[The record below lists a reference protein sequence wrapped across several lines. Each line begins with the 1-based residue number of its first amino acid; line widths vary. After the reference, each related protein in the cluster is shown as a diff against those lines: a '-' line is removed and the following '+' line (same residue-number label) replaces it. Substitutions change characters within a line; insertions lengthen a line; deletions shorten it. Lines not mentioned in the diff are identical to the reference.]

1 MQDGKQVEPLNFLL
15 SFEIYDK
22 SVSEILYDL
31 GVDREKII
39 NCLEW
44 FRIDKEISNRKKFH
58 GKLAKFKPGGIMDR
72 AYTAVATPIL
82 DHFSID
88 ITKKAKLGQLD
99 FCVNREK
106 EIGKVFEN
114 LISGKLG
121 SLLVGEFGVGK
132 NTIISAIAQLMVE
145 ERVPRLMRDKRL
157 LRLDIARLVS
167 GANIDEVQERLLVII
182 DEINR
187 AGNIIL
193 YIENVEN
200 IVGIEVGTS
209 ESLDLSEVLS
219 GAISRNLL
227 CCIASTT
234 SQNYTK
240 YIEGSTLGNVMSRIK
255 VNEPSNRQAIQIL
268 ESKVSSI
275 ESKYKVYFSYN
286 ALERIVYLSD
296 KYIHDKKIPQ
306 KAVEIL
312 ESVAVKVSRAD
323 KKNKVV
329 SKEDVANIVSNI
341 TGIPLV
347 KIDEDESKK
356 LLNLESE
363 IHKRM
368 IGQVDAVNNVASSL
382 RRARVELREGKRP
395 IASFLFLGPT
405 GVGKTELAKIISEIY
420 FNDEKS
426 IIRLDMS
433 EYQHIDSV
441 KKMIGSAD
449 GVLGYLAEAVRK
461 SPFALILLDEFEK
474 ANPKIMDLFLQIINN
489 GRLTDGQGRIV
500 DFTNCIIVATS
511 NAGSAYIQ
519 EQISIRVDVKTI
531 QKGLINEHINKVMKP
546 ELINR
551 FDGLIVFKPL
561 TLQNVADIAK
571 LMLKKIEKMINSKG
585 ISFYAEDQGIME
597 LSKLGF
603 DPAFGAR
610 PLRRLLQQKVEN
622 VIADKILSGAI
633 SRRDIIVLNKDG
645 NIEVEKARKI

>member
-1 MQDGKQVEPLNFLL
+1 
-15 SFEIYDK
+15 
-22 SVSEILYDL
+22 
-31 GVDREKII
+31 
-39 NCLEW
+39 
-44 FRIDKEISNRKKFH
+44 
-58 GKLAKFKPGGIMDR
+58 
-72 AYTAVATPIL
+72 
-82 DHFSID
+82 
-88 ITKKAKLGQLD
+88 
-99 FCVNREK
+99 
-106 EIGKVFEN
+106 
-114 LISGKLG
+114 
-121 SLLVGEFGVGK
+121 
-132 NTIISAIAQLMVE
+132 
-145 ERVPRLMRDKRL
+145 
-157 LRLDIARLVS
+157 
-167 GANIDEVQERLLVII
+167 
-182 DEINR
+182 
-187 AGNIIL
+187 
-193 YIENVEN
+193 
-200 IVGIEVGTS
+200 
-209 ESLDLSEVLS
+209 
-219 GAISRNLL
+219 
-227 CCIASTT
+227 
-234 SQNYTK
+234 
-240 YIEGSTLGNVMSRIK
+240 
-255 VNEPSNRQAIQIL
+255 
-268 ESKVSSI
+268 
-275 ESKYKVYFSYN
+275 
-286 ALERIVYLSD
+286 
-296 KYIHDKKIPQ
+296 
-306 KAVEIL
+306 
-312 ESVAVKVSRAD
+312 
-323 KKNKVV
+323 
-329 SKEDVANIVSNI
+329 
-341 TGIPLV
+341 
-347 KIDEDESKK
+347 
-356 LLNLESE
+356 
-363 IHKRM
+363 M